1 MQIVAT
7 IECINVRMIDFT
19 ISRRL
24 RILLLYLKFRCRTVL
39 RLTSELYPNTGQ
51 KDDFTLST
59 YQLIISTA
67 PYFLFVF
74 ILAQEHIDL
83 VYNNQV

>member
-1 MQIVAT
+1 MSQYYENIHWLEAVNKGRYRKKRDENWET
-7 IECINVRMIDFT
+7 EG
-19 ISRRL
+19 
-24 RILLLYLKFRCRTVL
+24 TVL

-59 YQLIISTA
+59 YQMIISTA

>member
-1 MQIVAT
+1 MGT
-7 IECINVRMIDFT
+7 SKTD
-19 ISRRL
+19 S
-24 RILLLYLKFRCRTVL
+24 TVL

-51 KDDFTLST
+51 KDNFTLAT

-67 PYFLFVF
+67 PSFLFVF